1 MRISFCLKSN
11 LARPT
16 PSCFA
21 VHPAQAGTEYTQL
34 RQELNPRLGGV
45 ARQRR
50 DGVGR
55 AKAAQQQLI
64 ICFLNF
70 LFLTLFSTHTFAQD
84 STFSYRDLHELIL
97 KNHPTARQ
105 SALLS
110 KDAQAELLIA
120 RGGFDPKLEVG
131 FDRKVFDG
139 KEYFNFWNNQL
150 KVPVYW
156 AGIDLK
162 AGFERNVGLVLGS
175 DIKTE
180 LDGLSYMGFS
190 VPLGQGLLIDARRA
204 ALKNAQLF
212 QKSTDNER
220 VKMLNKLILSA
231 AKDYWAWYA
240 AHRNHQLATE
250 FYSLAAARYQLVKKR
265 AALGDLP
272 AIDTADAQVTL
283 LDRKVMLEQAAVEVQ
298 NARLVLSNYLWNDK
312 DQPLELP
319 TNARPQTTPH
329 QRIDEA
335 TLRELLDKARQN
347 HPDLL
352 KLELKNQQLR
362 IDEKLGKEALKP
374 RLDVGATSLNYVHR
388 WLTGTDNPNGVFQ
401 GNYKLNVDLIFPI
414 FLRKERGKLQQIR
427 IKQQNNIFEQQQLR
441 REINN
446 DIALAYNEVR
456 AYERQIIDQENAI
469 RNQKLVLNA
478 EEKRFAM
485 GESQLFLVNQ
495 RESKLNELQTK
506 LESLKAKYEK
516 AKAILL
522 FAAGQLEW

>member
-1 MRISFCLKSN
+1 MRIIGYLFYKKICRNPYQFVLSVFPKRIKWNADDSN
-11 LARPT
+11 CT
-16 PSCFA
+16 
-21 VHPAQAGTEYTQL
+21 Y
-34 RQELNPRLGGV
+34 LNGFMKVFSL
-45 ARQRR
+45 
-50 DGVGR
+50 
-55 AKAAQQQLI
+55 LI
-64 ICFLNF
+64 I
-70 LFLTLFSTHTFAQD
+70 TLFSARSFAQD
-84 STFSYRDLHELIL
+84 STFSFRNFQDLIL
-97 KNHPTARQ
+97 KNHPVARQ

-110 KDAQAELLIA
+110 KDARAELMIA

-150 KVPVYW
+150 KVPIYW

-175 DIKTE
+175 DIKTD
-180 LDGLSYMGFS
+180 LDGLSYLGFS

-204 ALKNAQLF
+204 ALKNAQIF
-212 QKSTDNER
+212 QKSADNER

-231 AKDYWAWYA
+231 AKDYWTWYA
-240 AHRNHQLATE
+240 AHQNHILATE

-272 AIDTADAQVTL
+272 AIDTADAVVTL
-283 LDRKVMLEQAAVEVQ
+283 LDRRVMFEQASVDVI
-298 NARLVLSNYLWNDK
+298 NARLVLSNYLWNDR

-329 QRIDEA
+329 QRINEA
-335 TLRELLDKARQN
+335 TLLELLEKARQN

-352 KLELKNQQLR
+352 KLEFKNQQIR

-374 RLDVGATSLNYVHR
+374 RLDIGATSLNYVHR
-388 WLTGTDNPNGVFQ
+388 WITQPDNNTSAFRGD
-401 GNYKLNVDLIFPI
+401 YKLNVDLIFPI

-427 IKQQNNIFEQQQLR
+427 LKLQANDLEQQQLR

-446 DIALAYNEVR
+446 DISNAYNEVR
-456 AYERQIIDQENAI
+456 AFERQITDQENAI

-506 LESLKAKYEK
+506 LENLKAKYEK